1 MEIMES
7 DSTSTLTDESEAMLE
22 NETTVLNDQDCHV
35 SLNPIVDESL
45 STLTPKSQIDT
56 SSNYI
61 YFKPHTSGK
70 RHSILGTGKSNI
82 SAFRKPDL
90 AELKEK
96 YNRAKEKFKEWN
108 LDKLW
113 GGRVERMKRVSSV
126 SLSNIVTAA
135 FWIRE
140 GVPKTPCERA
150 ASIPEI
156 DDMEVYFKREYQN
169 PSGSFYDRGARYAL
183 LRLHQS
189 QKRSGVIATSS
200 GNHAIA
206 IAYHGKSLGIPVT
219 VLLPESRC
227 PVKIRLCEKYDADI
241 TECGLDESE
250 LLERG
255 TKIAIEKGLISLN
268 ENDNPDIVSGQGTM
282 GLEIVDQLEEV
293 DAIIIPVGG
302 GTLIAGTCIA
312 VKTLYPSVKI
322 IAVTRERSLDV
333 AMAHHEGNATKTAV
347 LSKDL
352 IKVDDMDSSE
362 ISSSPLRL
370 AEDLMDKCITVKEDL
385 IALALLRLLEYEK
398 VILEADGA
406 IGLAALLGGHLP
418 ELKGKRV
425 VVVLT
430 EANIEPAPLPQVIA
444 RGLATDGRLL
454 RFAVRIDDRLATMA
468 TLLRLIASTG
478 AVIKDVS
485 QEPAWSDPGMLC
497 LQAKVMAEVRDRE
510 HSRQLKSLL
519 DQNFLVSFWSSEAHN
534 SE

>member
-1 MEIMES
+1 MES
-7 DSTSTLTDESEAMLE
+7 DSTSTLTDESEAILE
-22 NETTVLNDQDCHV
+22 NETTVLFDQDCHV

-56 SSNYI
+56 SSSNYI
-61 YFKPHTSGK
+61 YFKPHTYGK

-96 YNRAKEKFKEWN
+96 YNRAKEKFKDWN

-183 LRLHQS
+183 LRLHQQAVELTVDVINRQS

-241 TECGLDESE
+241 TECGLDETAG
-250 LLERG
+250 ER
-255 TKIAIEKGLISLN
+255 
-268 ENDNPDIVSGQGTM
+268 NDNPDIVSGQGTM

-333 AMAHHEGNATKTAV
+333 AMAHHEGNVTKTAV

-362 ISSSPLRL
+362 ISSSPLRP